1 MKIFDG
7 IFRKNKKNY
16 PDFNLDFCV
25 AKGILTEE
33 EKLRIEK
40 DRAVE
45 NWEKKVE
52 SLKKKEK
59 KEKK

>member
-1 MKIFDG
+1 MKIFNK
-7 IFRKNKKNY
+7 FFKRKISY

-25 AKGILTEE
+25 EKGILTKE

-45 NWEKKVE
+45 NWENEIE
-52 SLKKKEK
+52 SKKKKEK
-59 KEKK
+59 KK